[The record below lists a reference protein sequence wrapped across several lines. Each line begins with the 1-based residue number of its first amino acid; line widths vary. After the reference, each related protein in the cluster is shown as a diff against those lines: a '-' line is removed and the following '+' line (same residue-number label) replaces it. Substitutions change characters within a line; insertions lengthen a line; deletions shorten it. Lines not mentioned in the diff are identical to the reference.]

1 MKLLI
6 ILLTCI
12 FFILDKILNIKENY
26 SVYELDSITQCKN
39 HLYEKRIEIEESNN
53 PISVQDS
60 IRRQNLLKK
69 QIALLVKTDFFR
81 KMVQVDIDK
90 SKTFQNPLYQYEP
103 FHQIIRDNISLDDFV
118 ESQELP
124 PSLKNID
131 GERRTW
137 IELIDNTMC
146 NQDLRTLIDY
156 RCDNTESNHIST
168 FKTIEGVHQLVD
180 NGICEDIEYTM
191 TKHPILKE
199 NNINSFYDYLC
210 FICSLYNNFVHIM
223 TLETSQL
230 EDVLTNNDKNPLFLN
245 IIKTNID
252 SQVII
257 DITKNMVIK
266 KICIYH
272 TYMY

>member
-1 MKLLI
+1 
-6 ILLTCI
+6 
-12 FFILDKILNIKENY
+12 
-26 SVYELDSITQCKN
+26 
-39 HLYEKRIEIEESNN
+39 
-53 PISVQDS
+53 
-60 IRRQNLLKK
+60 
-69 QIALLVKTDFFR
+69 
-81 KMVQVDIDK
+81 
-90 SKTFQNPLYQYEP
+90 
-103 FHQIIRDNISLDDFV
+103 V

-131 GERRTW
+131 DERRTW

-180 NGICEDIEYTM
+180 NGTCEDIEYTM

-230 EDVLTNNDKNPLFLN
+230 EDVLKNNDKNPLFLN
-245 IIKTNID
+245 IINTNID

-257 DITKNMVIK
+257 DITKKYGNQKNMYLSY
-266 KICIYH
+266 IYVLRNYLFNREGLMNNDLFSLFKQDTPLDKVH
-272 TYMY
+272 PDENIPGNNFENEYPNISYSGRINNLNFPQVPRGLYRSITNLQFIV